1 MEKYKNRSSRHMCSQ
16 CGRARCFTYY
26 VNENGQ
32 PFDKSVGRCDH
43 ESGCGYHYPTKEYFK
58 DNPDKNM
65 KLC

>member
-1 MEKYKNRSSRHMCSQ
+1 MCSQ